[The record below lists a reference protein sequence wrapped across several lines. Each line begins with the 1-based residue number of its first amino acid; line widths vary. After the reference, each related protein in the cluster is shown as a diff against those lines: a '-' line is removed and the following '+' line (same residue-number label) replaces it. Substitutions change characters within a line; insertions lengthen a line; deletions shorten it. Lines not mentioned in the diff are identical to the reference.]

1 MQLNFHSII
10 KTAASAA
17 IYIAALCLCQFG
29 ALAQTGS
36 SSQAKKAELPNIHIV
51 ATGGTIAGSGSSAVN
66 SAYTAGA
73 VGIESLINAVPQMAK
88 IANITGEQIV
98 NIGSQ
103 DMDDA
108 TMLLLSKKIQML
120 LANDE
125 IDGIVVTHGTDT
137 MEETA
142 YFLTLTL
149 HSQKPVVLT
158 GAMRPSTA
166 MSADGPLN
174 LYNAVVTA
182 AEPTS
187 AGKGVLVAMNE
198 KIFDA
203 GHVTKTN
210 TTAVETFASPE
221 YGPIGRIHNGKAV
234 YTQETLYRH
243 TTQSKFNISGL
254 ESLPKVGIAYGYSNA
269 DSLVVSAFIQN
280 GYKGIVYAGVG
291 NGNIHKNV
299 FPSLIKARKEGIAV
313 VRSSRV
319 PTGETTLFAEVD
331 DAAFGFAA
339 SRRLNPQKARILL
352 QLALTVSCEP
362 DVIQEIFNKY

>member
-198 KIFDA
+198 KIW
-203 GHVTKTN
+203 
-210 TTAVETFASPE
+210 
-221 YGPIGRIHNGKAV
+221 Y
-234 YTQETLYRH
+234 
-243 TTQSKFNISGL
+243 
-254 ESLPKVGIAYGYSNA
+254 
-269 DSLVVSAFIQN
+269 
-280 GYKGIVYAGVG
+280 
-291 NGNIHKNV
+291 
-299 FPSLIKARKEGIAV
+299 
-313 VRSSRV
+313 
-319 PTGETTLFAEVD
+319 
-331 DAAFGFAA
+331 
-339 SRRLNPQKARILL
+339 
-352 QLALTVSCEP
+352 
-362 DVIQEIFNKY
+362 